1 MLTAFSDTTRPK
13 ARDGAIA
20 QIGERLSLSRRTV
33 QIHVAHIFTKLGASS
48 RVQLAAEVTRPRS
61 RGWPA
66 RFTGRPPGGYSAPR
80 PAQSNDGLR
89 SRLRLS
95 SKKPSVSVTKAT
107 PSHRRPAASPRG
119 AGVTTGPKMA

>member
-1 MLTAFSDTTRPK
+1 MLTAVSDTTRPK

-20 QIGERLSLSRRTV
+20 QIGGRLSLSRRTV

-66 RFTGRPPGGYSAPR
+66 RFTGRPPGG
-80 PAQSNDGLR
+80 
-89 SRLRLS
+89 
-95 SKKPSVSVTKAT
+95 
-107 PSHRRPAASPRG
+107 
-119 AGVTTGPKMA
+119 

>member
-1 MLTAFSDTTRPK
+1 MLTAVSDTTRPK
-13 ARDGAIA
+13 ARDGVIP
-20 QIGERLSLSRRTV
+20 QIGERLSLSRRIV
-33 QIHVAHIFTKLGASS
+33 QIHAAPSFKKLGASS
-48 RVQLAAEVTRPRS
+48 CAQLAAEVIRPPS

-95 SKKPSVSVTKAT
+95 SKKPSV
-107 PSHRRPAASPRG
+107 
-119 AGVTTGPKMA
+119 

>member
-1 MLTAFSDTTRPK
+1 MLTAVSDTTRPK
-13 ARDGAIA
+13 AREAVMP

-33 QIHVAHIFTKLGASS
+33 QTYVATGQPSC
-48 RVQLAAEVTRPRS
+48 
-61 RGWPA
+61 GWPA

-107 PSHRRPAASPRG
+107 PSHRRPAGSPRG